1 MHRRNRYQREKLVQ
15 KIIVIGLIGSIVIAG
30 AKARHILGKM
40 GLINEG
46 LTHYKEGLW
55 IEAEE
60 SLQRAKGY
68 KWFNYKPEELREA
81 LGDLIWITDYK
92 DYMQDLNDRVTISR
106 QEEDIDTFAQEVNE
120 YEASNFQS
128 LTETQKRY
136 LLEKYPVD
144 EVIHEGWGYFKAQ
157 VTHVLQNPLQGDYNW
172 AKEKIFLIPE
182 HYFTQD
188 KETAIVELFKTSDK
202 ILYDHYMTNNG
213 ISGFRTFIDH
223 LNDIYTQNK
232 KYGFDTEW
240 LTPQTKIFM
249 YETMLQKSKEDLG
262 AFSNYIR
269 TYRREA
275 NIGYKDDNVEE
286 VVTHFIEDKEKE
298 IEGLLKA
305 KEYDALIKLYKDLHY
320 FKDYTKEIEVT
331 EKMQKY
337 DQPELLLEKPLEDYP
352 FLQVGEGNFGA
363 DKYLV
368 AINKTTNILELYLLI
383 GIAQEYE
390 VENYTISLSQLNI
403 GIDELERIDVEENL
417 IGLKGIWAQA
427 GNVKYIVLRF
437 ENDGLNLAKSFEGES
452 IELVDGIKH
461 LRVTNPIDEDVL
473 YTYDYILGEEGYE
486 KQDIVATPISLSDT
500 NLMAYIGQVVKLG
513 CYIVEEAPDGKGNGY
528 YYVGDTYYSDAM
540 AYLYKENGETI
551 HKGTYTIIGEMVGM
565 EPYYSTSLNLEVLR
579 PKIRII
585 EMTKE

>member
-15 KIIVIGLIGSIVIAG
+15 KIIVIGLIGSIVLAG
-30 AKARHILGKM
+30 FKARHILGKM

-60 SLQRAKGY
+60 SLQRARGY
-68 KWFNYKPEELREA
+68 KWFVYKPEETREA
-81 LGDLIWITDYK
+81 LEDLIWITDYK
-92 DYMQDLNDRVTISR
+92 DYIQDLYDRLLASR
-106 QEEDIDTFAQEVNE
+106 LEEEIDTFAQEVAE
-120 YEASNFQS
+120 YEGSNFQS
-128 LTETQKRY
+128 LTEAQKSY

-144 EVIHEGWGYFKAQ
+144 EVIHEGWGYFKVQ
-157 VTHVLQNPLQGDYNW
+157 VTHILQNPLQGDYNW
-172 AKEKIFLIPE
+172 AKEKIFLIPYS
-182 HYFTQD
+182 YFTQD
-188 KETAIVELFKTSDK
+188 KDKAIVELFKTSDN
-202 ILYDHYMTNNG
+202 ILYDHYITNDG
-213 ISGFRTFIDH
+213 ISGFRTFIDL

-232 KYGFDTEW
+232 KHGFDTEW

-249 YETMLQKSKEDLG
+249 YETMLQKSKEDLTT
-262 AFSNYIR
+262 FSNYIS
-269 TYRREA
+269 TYRGEA

-286 VVTHFIEDKEKE
+286 VVAHFIEDKEKE

-352 FLQVGEGNFGA
+352 LLQVGEGNFGA

-368 AINKTTNILELYLLI
+368 AINKTSNELALYLLT
-383 GIAQEYE
+383 GNAQEYE
-390 VENYTISLSQLNI
+390 VKNYTMSLSQFNI
-403 GIDELERIDVEENL
+403 GIEELERIDVEENL

-427 GNVKYIVLRF
+427 GNGKYIVLRL
-437 ENDGLNLAKSFEGES
+437 EDQGLNLVKSFEGES
-452 IELVDGIKH
+452 IELVGGIKH
-461 LRVTNPIDEDVL
+461 LRVTNPIDEEIL
-473 YTYDYILGEEGYE
+473 YTYDYILEEEGYE
-486 KQDIVATPISLSDT
+486 KQEIAATPISLSDT
-500 NLMAYIGQVVKLG
+500 NLMAYIGQVVKLA
-513 CYIVEEAPDGKGNGY
+513 CYIVEDAPDGNGKGY

-551 HKGTYTIIGEMVGM
+551 HKGTYTIIGEMVGV
-565 EPYYSTSLNLEVLR
+565 EPYYNTSLNLEVLR